1 MSNNEF
7 YLEGANLSYRNAL
20 AHYRAARHLATHV
33 NLGIANSHLIL
44 GAEEAIKALVLC
56 RKHAGDKISD
66 DKFRPFFTDHKYK
79 HGFLKRSLRKID
91 PMHKMYLIVMS
102 AISNENAIQHLE
114 KEHGIKM
121 TKREFLKLARAR
133 FNTEE
138 EEKEHRKIAQW
149 LNRAN
154 EMKNAGLYIGLSPN
168 NDKWLSPKS
177 ITKEELKES
186 MEIVRH
192 IIKYYVGPWIGL
204 YSAKVISGNKD
215 SDNYLKP

>member
-1 MSNNEF
+1 MKTNEF
-7 YLEGANLSYRNAL
+7 YLEGANFAYRNAL
-20 AHYRAARHLATHV
+20 THYKAAKYLATHV

-91 PMHKMYLIVMS
+91 PMHKLYLVVMS
-102 AISNENAIQHLE
+102 AMSTEEGLLRLE
-114 KEHGIKM
+114 KEHGVKM
-121 TKREFLKLARAR
+121 TKREFIKLARKR

-138 EEKEHRKIAQW
+138 DEKEHKKVAQW
-149 LNRAN
+149 LDKAN
-154 EMKNAGLYIGLSPN
+154 DMKNSGLYVGLSRN
-168 NDKWLSPKS
+168 SDKWLLPKS
-177 ITKEELKES
+177 IAKEQFNES
-186 MEIVRH
+186 LEIVKH
-192 IIKYYVGPWIGL
+192 IINYYVGPWIGL
-204 YSAKVISGNKD
+204 YSTKVISGDKN